1 LIYSGGVDKSLAMA
15 TEPNAPA
22 AHEPQVCDAALARAF
37 GFLGK
42 RWSGIILGTLAAG
55 PASFSDLRRGVGGIS
70 DSVLAER
77 LVELTGA
84 GLVVREVDS
93 GPPVGVTYRL
103 APAGEDL
110 LPALQALGDWAA
122 RNLV

>member
-1 LIYSGGVDKSLAMA
+1 VSVPDVASES
-15 TEPNAPA
+15 TA
-22 AHEPQVCDAALARAF
+22 AVVHETQVCDAALARAF

-55 PASFSDLRRGVGGIS
+55 PVSFSELRRAVRGIS

-77 LVELTGA
+77 LLELTKA

-93 GPPVGVTYRL
+93 GPPVGVSYRL

>member
-1 LIYSGGVDKSLAMA
+1 MIYAGDVEMPHVVSESC
-15 TEPNAPA
+15 APVG
-22 AHEPQVCDAALARAF
+22 HEPQVCDAALARAF

-42 RWSGIILGTLAAG
+42 RWSGIILGTLASG
-55 PASFSDLRRGVGGIS
+55 PASFSDLRRGVAGIS

-84 GLVVREVDS
+84 GLVLREVET
-93 GPPVGVTYRL
+93 GPPVGVSYRL

-110 LPALQALGDWAA
+110 LPALQALRDWAA